1 MIVYAS
7 RINPTRVTKM
17 PGMRENIPTEA
28 AGLSNDLAGF
38 LAPLLGPF
46 IG

>member
-1 MIVYAS
+1 MGFGGAVDLGEGVGVEA
-7 RINPTRVTKM
+7 K
-17 PGMRENIPTEA
+17 A
-28 AGLSNDLAGF
+28 AGLNNDLAGF